1 MTEPVTIEAATTL
14 PDGEP
19 DRTIGWDV
27 IRWCEA
33 FMLSPMADGSP
44 LQLTVEQCRFI
55 AWWYAVDGNGR
66 WIFRRGVLRR
76 AKGWGKDPLAAV
88 LALVEMLGPCRVA
101 GWDSAGEP
109 VGGPASAPLVAV
121 AAVSKAQTLNTTSM
135 LDVVAGPELIARH
148 RLRLG
153 LSGLSRGRTLAGG
166 KAELHPITA
175 AWRSSEGARVTAVLA
190 SETQHWR
197 STNGGHEMAA
207 VLARN
212 LAKIPGGEARM
223 LTITNAHEPGED
235 SVAERD
241 HEAWLEQVRARET
254 NPAAP
259 PVDILLDSRE
269 AVIDDRFDVRDRTL
283 MVPALRA
290 SYGDSVWVD
299 VERQASEAADPE
311 MSEAHVMRFL
321 LNRITAGARRWMDP
335 AALDAAESYDP
346 IPDAG
351 SAIAVGFDGSRTTD
365 STAVVCTDMATGF
378 QWVAGVWERDWTLE
392 EWEIDDSE
400 VYECLE
406 RIFSTWVVARAYGDP
421 AWWEEDLAVW
431 CGRWEQFAAWE
442 MRGQHAIRAARAVT
456 AYRGAITRNPAEC
469 RWGGPDGRI
478 LRQHCL
484 NAVER
489 PLTGTRGDDGRLHTI
504 AKTSRKSRKCIDAAV
519 AGTLS
524 WTARLDALAAGWQP
538 PTPLVAHSRSLTRA
552 RLERAAKEAAAA
564 EAEAAGDTPST

>member
-1 MTEPVTIEAATTL
+1 MSATVEPEIRIEAATTL

-19 DRTIGWDV
+19 ELTIGWDV

-44 LQLTVEQCRFI
+44 LRLTTEQCKFI
-55 AWWYAVDGNGR
+55 AWWYAVDDTGR
-66 WIFRRGVLRR
+66 WLYRRGVLRR

-109 VGGPASAPLVAV
+109 IGGPAASPLVAV
-121 AAVSKAQTLNTTSM
+121 AAVAKAQTINTTSM
-135 LDVVAGPELIARH
+135 LDVVAGPDLVARY

-153 LSGLSRGRTLAGG
+153 LSGLSRGRTAAGR

-197 STNGGHEMAA
+197 ATNGGHEMAA

-212 LAKIPGGEARM
+212 LAKSPDGAARM

-241 HEAWLEQVRARET
+241 HEAWLAQVRAVEL
-254 NPAAP
+254 NPDAD

-269 AVIDDRFDVRDRTL
+269 AVVDDRFNVRDRRQ

-299 VERQASEAADPE
+299 VERQAAEAADPE
-311 MSEAHVMRFL
+311 MSEAHVLRFL
-321 LNRITAGARRWMDP
+321 LNRITAGARRWTSP
-335 AALDAAESYDP
+335 SILDAAESYDP

-351 SAIAVGFDGSRTTD
+351 TAIAVGFDGSRTTD
-365 STAVVCTDMATGF
+365 STAIVCTSMLTGY
-378 QWVAGVWERDWTLE
+378 QWVAGVWERDWTLD
-392 EWEIDDSE
+392 EWEIDDTE
-400 VYECLE
+400 VNDCFE
-406 RIFSTWVVARAYGDP
+406 RIFSTFVVARAYGDP

-431 CGRWEQFAAWE
+431 CGRWDVFAAYE
-442 MRGQHAIRAARAVT
+442 MRGTHAVRAARAVT
-456 AYRGAITRNPAEC
+456 AYRGALSRTPPEA
-469 RWGGPDGRI
+469 RWGGHNGPI

-489 PLTGTRGDDGRLHTI
+489 PLTGTANDDGRLHTI
-504 AKTSRKSRKCIDAAV
+504 AKTSRKSRDCIDVAVAAV
-519 AGTLS
+519 LS
-524 WTARLDALAAGWQP
+524 WTARLDAIAAGWKP
-538 PTPLVAHSRSLTRA
+538 PIDLVAHSRSLTEA
-552 RLERAAKEAAAA
+552 RLEKAAKAAA
-564 EAEAAGDTPST
+564 EAETVTSS